1 MAEISKTPAFNLGVV
16 TQETGIHPDTLR
28 AWERRYGLPNPA
40 RTEGR
45 HRLYSQHDIDTIR
58 WLLARQD
65 EGMSISKAVKLWQTL
80 QEKGSD
86 PLEDNTLVTS
96 LPPKLTDVGLPTEA
110 QIDDLRTAWV
120 TACLNFDESRA
131 EQVVA
136 YAFALF
142 PAEVVCFDIFFT
154 GLSEIGQ
161 AWYRGEATVQ
171 QEHFASGLVQ
181 RRIDAL
187 IAAAPP
193 QLHPET
199 VVVGCPPN
207 EEHVLPALMMS
218 LLLRNRGWG
227 VVYLGADVPVAN
239 LGEMIA
245 SVQPVLTVLTAH
257 RLVAAS
263 ELLDVALALD
273 KQRIPMTY
281 GGWIFGVNPGLREVI
296 PGYYLGD
303 NLRNAA
309 YEVEKKIL
317 KPALPLSGKAPQ
329 SKSDLLKYYS
339 VIRIAVESRL
349 REMLTEQIDEDYL
362 QIANHYWSEIVFAAL
377 KLGDIGYLASELAWI
392 TGFLQ
397 RIHVPVDAL
406 ALYVEAYR
414 KAMIEI
420 LHDRAEPIEDWL
432 NTVDWSAL

>member
-1 MAEISKTPAFNLGVV
+1 MTRINETPSFNLGVV

-45 HRLYSQHDIDTIR
+45 HRLYSQRDIDTLR

-80 QEKGSD
+80 MEQGSD
-86 PLEDNTLVTS
+86 PLEDTTKATS
-96 LPPKLTDVGLPTEA
+96 LPPKLAGVELPTEA
-110 QIDDLRTAWV
+110 QIDDLRSAWV
-120 TACLNFDESRA
+120 AACLNFDESRA

-142 PAEVVCFDIFFT
+142 PAEVVCFDIFFA

-187 IAAAPP
+187 LSAAPP

-199 VVVGCPPN
+199 VVVSCTPN

-227 VVYLGADVPVAN
+227 VVYLGANVPIAN

-245 SVQPVLTVLTAH
+245 SVQPALTVLTAH

-263 ELLDVALALD
+263 ELLDVAQTLD
-273 KQRIPMTY
+273 KYKIPMAY
-281 GGWIFGVNPGLREVI
+281 GGWVFGANPDLREVI
-296 PGYYLGD
+296 PGHYLGD
-303 NLRNAA
+303 DLRNVA

-317 KPALPLSGKAPQ
+317 RPVLLAPKKTPQ
-329 SKSDLLKYYS
+329 SESDIVKYYS
-339 VIRIAVESRL
+339 VIRMAVESRL
-349 REMLTEQIDEDYL
+349 R
-362 QIANHYWSEIVFAAL
+362 
-377 KLGDIGYLASELAWI
+377 
-392 TGFLQ
+392 
-397 RIHVPVDAL
+397 
-406 ALYVEAYR
+406 
-414 KAMIEI
+414 
-420 LHDRAEPIEDWL
+420 
-432 NTVDWSAL
+432 